1 VYTSVANKMSVQN
14 QTKTAQSENKPEL
27 KTPKKM
33 LFETDLG
40 LECPKYK

>member
-1 VYTSVANKMSVQN
+1 VFTSVAYKMSVQN
-14 QTKTAQSENKPEL
+14 QTKSTELENKQEL

-33 LFETDLG
+33 IFETDLG